1 ETSPYLLQHAHN
13 PVDWYPWGEEALRRA
28 KEEDKP
34 IFLSIGYS
42 ACHWCHVMERESFQ
56 DPATAELMNRL
67 FINIKVDREERPDL
81 DALYMEVVQLLTGQ
95 GGWPMSVFLTP
106 DRRPF
111 YAGTYFPPRPDQG
124 MPSFRQVLQAVADAY
139 RDDPEGIS
147 ENATQIVD
155 ELRSQLTLPSSHRQ
169 PQAATLHRAEEALAR
184 QFDSD
189 HGGFGEAPKF
199 PHPSALE
206 FLLQRQA
213 RTEDSDL
220 LEMVTFTLERMA
232 RGGIY
237 DQLGGGFHRYSTD
250 AVWLVPHFEKM
261 LYDNAQL
268 LRLYL
273 HAWQITSRPLFLRV
287 VDQTLE
293 YVEREMTSPEGL
305 FYSSQDADTE
315 GQEGRFYL
323 WTPAQLEEALGT
335 DLARVMRAY
344 FGMEEGDDPHAPR
357 VLSLAHTDE
366 EVGKELGIPA
376 QQAAEAFS
384 EGRQRLF
391 DARRRRQHPGRDDK
405 AITEWN
411 GLMIHALA
419 ECGAALNRPELLARA
434 ERAAGFI
441 LDHMSRPDG
450 GLHRIWVKGEARGLA
465 FQEDYAALIRALVA
479 LYEAGFERRWLEEAR
494 RLADLMIDRFA
505 DPQGGF
511 FQTGPEH
518 EDLVARRKEFT
529 DSGTPSGNAL
539 AAEAL
544 LRLSLLDQNQGYLEQ
559 VKRLL
564 SLTGDAMRQAPLF
577 LGQTLGVLDLYL
589 SPSRQVVVVG
599 EPGRAETKALLR
611 AIQSRYLPHT
621 VVALRRPGE
630 EAYLSLLEGKEPIDS
645 RAAAFICEDYTCL
658 RPVTSPEQL
667 SAQLSARP

>member
-1 ETSPYLLQHAHN
+1 
-13 PVDWYPWGEEALRRA
+13 
-28 KEEDKP
+28 
-34 IFLSIGYS
+34 
-42 ACHWCHVMERESFQ
+42 
-56 DPATAELMNRL
+56 
-67 FINIKVDREERPDL
+67 
-81 DALYMEVVQLLTGQ
+81 
-95 GGWPMSVFLTP
+95 
-106 DRRPF
+106 
-111 YAGTYFPPRPDQG
+111 
-124 MPSFRQVLQAVADAY
+124 
-139 RDDPEGIS
+139 
-147 ENATQIVD
+147 
-155 ELRSQLTLPSSHRQ
+155 
-169 PQAATLHRAEEALAR
+169 
-184 QFDSD
+184 
-189 HGGFGEAPKF
+189 
-199 PHPSALE
+199 
-206 FLLQRQA
+206 
-213 RTEDSDL
+213 
-220 LEMVTFTLERMA
+220 
-232 RGGIY
+232 
-237 DQLGGGFHRYSTD
+237 
-250 AVWLVPHFEKM
+250 
-261 LYDNAQL
+261 
-268 LRLYL
+268 
-273 HAWQITSRPLFLRV
+273 
-287 VDQTLE
+287 
-293 YVEREMTSPEGL
+293 
-305 FYSSQDADTE
+305 
-315 GQEGRFYL
+315 
-323 WTPAQLEEALGT
+323 
-335 DLARVMRAY
+335 
-344 FGMEEGDDPHAPR
+344 
-357 VLSLAHTDE
+357 
-366 EVGKELGIPA
+366 
-376 QQAAEAFS
+376 
-384 EGRQRLF
+384 
-391 DARRRRQHPGRDDK
+391 
-405 AITEWN
+405 
-411 GLMIHALA
+411 
-419 ECGAALNRPELLARA
+419 
-434 ERAAGFI
+434 
-441 LDHMSRPDG
+441 MSRPDG